1 MNLLQSVNP
10 ATGEE
15 ISTREVWETAA
26 LNTVLAQTSEVAPL
40 WAGLPMAE
48 RCELLRRTAKLLRER
63 NRKFARLITL
73 EMGKLFK
80 ESEAEIEK
88 CAWVCEYYAEH
99 APHFLADEVIGSDAH
114 KSLVAYQPLGTVLAI
129 MPWNFPF
136 WQLFRC
142 AAPALAAGN
151 TVLLKHASNVAE
163 CALAMEQLMID
174 SGFPEHVFRAL
185 LISSGEIDHVI
196 ADPRVHG
203 ISLTGSETAGRSV
216 AERAGR
222 HLKKTVLELG
232 GSDPFVVLDDA
243 ELTSTAEAAVKA
255 RFLNGGQSCIA
266 AKRFIVIEDIADLF
280 LERFKSG
287 IESLKPGD
295 PLDPTTTLAP
305 MSREDLRQDL
315 HAQVESSVAKGA
327 KLVTGGQPLPGRGYF
342 YAPTLLDWVGPG
354 MPAYE
359 EELFGPVAAMIR
371 ARDEDD
377 ALHIANDSKYGLGGS
392 VWTADLAR
400 GENFARRL
408 ACGAAFVNGVVK
420 SDPRLPFGGIKSSG
434 YGRELSLLGIREF
447 VNAKTVWIKSQSD

>member
-1 MNLLQSVNP
+1 MKLLRSVNP
-10 ATGEE
+10 TTGEE
-15 ISTREVWETAA
+15 ISAREPWQRRELDAA
-26 LNTVLAQTSEVAPL
+26 LAQTSDVAPL
-40 WAGLPMAE
+40 WGGLPMAE
-48 RCELLRRTAKLLRER
+48 RCERLRQAAKLLRER
-63 NRKFARLITL
+63 NKELAGLITL
-73 EMGKLFK
+73 EMGKLLR
-80 ESEAEIEK
+80 ESQAEIEK

-99 APHFLADEVIGSDAH
+99 AARFLADEEIASDAQ

-151 TVLLKHASNVAE
+151 AVLLKHASNVAE
-163 CALAMEQLMID
+163 CALAIEQLMAD
-174 SGFPEHVFRAL
+174 SGLPRHVFRAL
-185 LISSGEIDHVI
+185 LISSAEIEQVI
-196 ADPRVHG
+196 ADPRVHAV
-203 ISLTGSETAGRSV
+203 SLTGSEAAGRSV
-216 AERAGR
+216 AELAGR

-243 ELTSTAEAAVKA
+243 ALASAAETAVKA

-266 AKRFIVIEDIADLF
+266 AKRFIVIEDIAELF

-287 IESLKPGD
+287 VESLKPGD
-295 PLDPTTTLAP
+295 PLDPASSLAP
-305 MSREDLRQDL
+305 MSREDLRQEL
-315 HAQVESSVAKGA
+315 HSQVEASVAKGA
-327 KLVTGGQPLPGRGYF
+327 KLVTGGQPLNGRGYF
-342 YAPTLLDWVGPG
+342 YAPTLLDWVSPG

-377 ALHIANDSKYGLGGS
+377 ALRIANDSKYGLGGS
-392 VWTADLAR
+392 VWTADQAR

-408 ACGAAFVNGVVK
+408 ACGAAFVNGMVK

-447 VNAKTVWIKSQSD
+447 VNAKTVWIK

>member
-1 MNLLQSVNP
+1 MNLLQSINP
-10 ATGEE
+10 ATGEK
-15 ISTREVWETAA
+15 INARETWQAA
-26 LNTVLAQTSEVAPL
+26 ELDAVVTQTSDVAPQ
-40 WAGLPMAE
+40 WAAMPIAE
-48 RCELLRRTAKLLRER
+48 RCELLRRTAGRLRER
-63 NRKFARLITL
+63 NKKLARVITL
-73 EMGKLFK
+73 EMGKLLK

-99 APHFLADEVIGSDAH
+99 APRFLADETIVSDAH
-114 KSLVAYQPLGTVLAI
+114 RSLIAYPPLGTLLAI
-129 MPWNFPF
+129 MPWNFLF
-136 WQLFRC
+136 WQFFRC

-163 CALAMEQLMID
+163 CALAMEQLMLD
-174 SGFPEHVFRAL
+174 SGFPAHVFRVL
-185 LISSGEIDHVI
+185 LISSADVAQVI
-196 ADPRVHG
+196 ADPRVHAV
-203 ISLTGSETAGRSV
+203 SLTGSETAGRSV
-216 AERAGR
+216 AELAGR

-243 ELTSTAEAAVKA
+243 ELASTAEAALKA
-255 RFLNGGQSCIA
+255 RFLNCGQSCIA
-266 AKRFIVIEDIADLF
+266 AKRFIVVEDIADLF

-305 MSREDLRQDL
+305 MSRDDLRQQL
-315 HAQVESSVAKGA
+315 HSQVETSVAKGA
-327 KLVTGGQPLPGRGYF
+327 KIVTGGQPLAARGSF

-377 ALHIANDSKYGLGGS
+377 ALRIANDSKYGLGGS
-392 VWTADLAR
+392 VWTADRAR
-400 GENFARRL
+400 GKNFARKL
-408 ACGAAFVNGVVK
+408 ACGSAFVNGIVK

-447 VNAKTVWIKSQSD
+447 VNAKTVWIK

>member
-1 MNLLQSVNP
+1 MSLLQSINP
-10 ATGEE
+10 TTGEK
-15 ISTREVWETAA
+15 ISAHEAWQAPE
-26 LNTVLAQTSEVAPL
+26 LDGVLAQTSNVAPR
-40 WAGLPMAE
+40 WADMPIAE
-48 RCELLRRTAKLLRER
+48 RCELLRQAAKLLRER
-63 NRKFARLITL
+63 NEKFARLITL
-73 EMGKLFK
+73 EMGKLLK

-99 APHFLADEVIGSDAH
+99 APRFLADETIASDAH
-114 KSLVAYQPLGTVLAI
+114 KSLIAYQPLGTLLAI

-163 CALAMEQLMID
+163 CALAIEQLMVD
-174 SGFPEHVFRAL
+174 SDFPAHVFRTL
-185 LISSGEIDHVI
+185 LISSAEIEQII
-196 ADPRVHG
+196 ADPRVHAV
-203 ISLTGSETAGRSV
+203 SLTGSEAAGRSV
-216 AERAGR
+216 AALAGR

-243 ELTSTAEAAVKA
+243 ELTSTAEAAVKS
-255 RFLNGGQSCIA
+255 RFLNSGQSCIA
-266 AKRFIVIEDIADLF
+266 AKRFIVVEDIGDLF

-305 MSREDLRQDL
+305 ICREDLRQQL
-315 HAQVESSVAKGA
+315 HSQVKSSVAKGA
-327 KLVTGGQPLPGRGYF
+327 KIVTGGQPLEGRGYF
-342 YAPTLLDWVGPG
+342 YAPTLLDWVSPG

-377 ALHIANDSKYGLGGS
+377 ALRIANDSKYGLGGS
-392 VWTADLAR
+392 VWTTDRAR
-400 GENFARRL
+400 GKNFARKL
-408 ACGAAFVNGVVK
+408 ACGSAFVNGIVK

-447 VNAKTVWIKSQSD
+447 VNAKTVWIK

>member
-1 MNLLQSVNP
+1 MSLLQSINP
-10 ATGEE
+10 ATGKR
-15 ISTREVWETAA
+15 ISTREAWQAPELDAA
-26 LNTVLAQTSEVAPL
+26 LTEASNVAPR
-40 WAGLPMAE
+40 WAAMPMAE
-48 RCELLRRTAKLLRER
+48 RCQLLRRTADILRGR
-63 NRKFARLITL
+63 NKKFARLITM
-73 EMGKLFK
+73 EMGKLLK

-88 CAWVCEYYAEH
+88 CAWVCDYYAEH
-99 APHFLADEVIGSDAH
+99 APQFLADEEIASDAR
-114 KSLVAYQPLGTVLAI
+114 KSLIAYQPLGTLLAI

-142 AAPALAAGN
+142 AAPALVAGN

-163 CALAMEQLMID
+163 CALAIEQLMID

-185 LISSGEIDHVI
+185 LISSAEIEQVI
-196 ADPRVHG
+196 ADPRVHAV
-203 ISLTGSETAGRSV
+203 SLTGSEAAGRSV
-216 AERAGR
+216 AELAGR

-243 ELTSTAEAAVKA
+243 DLASTTEAAVKA

-295 PLDPTTTLAP
+295 PLDSATTLAP
-305 MSREDLRQDL
+305 ISREDLRQQL
-315 HAQVESSVAKGA
+315 HSQVESSVAKGA
-327 KLVTGGQPLPGRGYF
+327 KIVTGGQPLSGPGYF
-342 YAPTLLDWVGPG
+342 YAPTLLDWVSPG

-359 EELFGPVAAMIR
+359 EELFGPVAAIIR
-371 ARDEDD
+371 ARHEDE
-377 ALHIANDSKYGLGGS
+377 ALRIANDSKYGLGGS
-392 VWTADLAR
+392 VWTTDQAR

-408 ACGAAFVNGVVK
+408 ACGSAFVNGIVK

-447 VNAKTVWIKSQSD
+447 VNAKTVWIK